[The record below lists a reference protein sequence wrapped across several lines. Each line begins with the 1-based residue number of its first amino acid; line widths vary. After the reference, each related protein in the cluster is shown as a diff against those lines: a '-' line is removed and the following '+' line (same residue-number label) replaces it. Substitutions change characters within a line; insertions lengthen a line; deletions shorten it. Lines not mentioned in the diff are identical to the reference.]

1 MKRPGY
7 LELGRRKAF
16 GRPVRK
22 PVGPVAPPPDP
33 HVVPDFDLGTWRV
46 RPALGRMTRAD
57 RIVALDM
64 PTLLVLLILAERP
77 PGGVNRDQLAARV
90 FGPGGIEE
98 QQPKLKRSLGFL
110 RRAFSEDGAVRLIN
124 APGDAYVLEIGDPVP
139 GRGPKAADFQ
149 QLRDEPG
156 AIEAWARRAKRHWL
170 AIGLASLI
178 VLGLA
183 AGFVALIDRGH
194 VVSYGTVVHVAP
206 FATEPGDKR
215 NPSFSPDGR
224 QVVYSWRGADGN
236 SAHLVVRPVAG
247 GSWRPL
253 TKGEGS
259 DEYPAWSPSGTRIAF
274 ERITPVGCAVYVI
287 VPDGS
292 GERRVG
298 DCDFGAAGPVTW
310 TRDGAALIY
319 SHRADALL
327 SRQLVSQNMDSLR
340 LSGVTNPV
348 VGMPGDTQPVLSPS
362 GRRLAFVRSHAVGV
376 ADLSLL
382 ELGGIAVEKI
392 TRDGWPLAGAAWDGG
407 SYSVVYASPRGGRM
421 ALWRSRLDGRPP
433 ELLLATPNEVRAPA
447 ISNDGRS
454 LAFEEW
460 QLTTRLVRVPS
471 EATAAVADVRPGG
484 VALKRQPQV
493 SADGRELV
501 FVSNR
506 SGRDQLWIAALTD
519 GEPRMLTH
527 ADLDYLESPR
537 WSPDGRV
544 IAFAGARAGRFDL
557 WTVTVADGRIERLS
571 DDGASRAPSFSRDGR
586 WLYYATARSG
596 VWQVWRRSWPE
607 AGTAEALTTEGG
619 FAALE
624 SRDGDALYYVRPD
637 RRGLWRR
644 NREPGGDETLV
655 TADLSPADWCNWEV
669 TADAVWFVARADG
682 GPAELARYSIA
693 DDRVT
698 RVRALAG
705 LLPGSGMAA
714 APQGGLI
721 IAAVASERA
730 DLKLATL
737 E

>member
-33 HVVPDFDLGTWRV
+33 QAVPDFDLATWRV

-57 RIVALDM
+57 RIIALDR

-77 PGGVNRDQLAARV
+77 PGGVNRDELAARV
-90 FGPGGIEE
+90 FGPGGVE
-98 QQPKLKRSLGFL
+98 QQEPKLRRCLGFL
-110 RRAFSEDGAVRLIN
+110 RRAFSEDGAVRLTN
-124 APGDAYVLEIGDPVP
+124 APGDAYLLEVGDPVP
-139 GRGPKAADFQ
+139 GRGPKAVEFHG
-149 QLRDEPG
+149 LRDEPG
-156 AIEAWARRAKRHWL
+156 AVEAWARRAKRHWL
-170 AIGLASLI
+170 AIGLATLVVVALATGLI
-178 VLGLA
+178 
-183 AGFVALIDRGH
+183 ALIDRGH
-194 VVSYGTVVHVAP
+194 VVTFGTVAHVAP
-206 FATEPGDKR
+206 FAAEPGDKR

-224 QVVYSWRGADGN
+224 QVVYSWRGADDTG
-236 SAHLVVRPVAG
+236 AHLVTRPVAG

-253 TKGEGS
+253 TAGAGS
-259 DEYPAWSPSGTRIAF
+259 DEFPAWSPSGTRIAF
-274 ERITPVGCAVYVI
+274 ERIAAADCAVFVI

-292 GERRVG
+292 DERRVG
-298 DCDFGAAGPVTW
+298 DCNFGAAGPVTW
-310 TRDGAALIY
+310 TRDGGALIY
-319 SHRADALL
+319 SHRADAVR
-327 SRQLVSQNMDSLR
+327 SRQLVSLDINTLR
-340 LSGVTNPV
+340 LAGVTNPV

-362 GRRLAFVRSHAVGV
+362 GRRLAFVRSHAIGV

-382 ELGGIAVEKI
+382 ESGGVAVEKV

-407 SYSVVYASPRGGRM
+407 SFSVVFASPRGGRL

-433 ELLLATPNEVRAPA
+433 ELLLATPNELRSPA
-447 ISNDGRS
+447 ISNDGRE

-460 QLTTRLVRVPS
+460 QLTTRLVRAP
-471 EATAAVADVRPGG
+471 ADGTSALADERPGG
-484 VALKRQPQV
+484 IALERQPQL
-493 SADGRELV
+493 SPDGRELV
-501 FVSNR
+501 FVSNS
-506 SGRDQLWIAALTD
+506 SGRDQLWIGSPTG
-519 GEPRMLTH
+519 GEPRILTH

-557 WTVTVADGRIERLS
+557 WAVTVADGRLERLS

-586 WLYYATARSG
+586 WLYYATAGSG
-596 VWQVWRRSWPE
+596 MWQVWRRGWPE
-607 AGTAEALTTEGG
+607 AGAAEALTTEGG

-655 TADLSPADWCNWEV
+655 TADFGPADWCDWEV
-669 TADAVWFVARADG
+669 TADSVWFVTRADG

-693 DDRVT
+693 DDRVS
-698 RVRALAG
+698 RVRTLPG
-705 LLPGSGMAA
+705 LLPGSGMTA
-714 APQGGLI
+714 APDGALLMFM
-721 IAAVASERA
+721 VASARS